1 MMTFCGAGPEANL
14 FVTSSRPIIDQ
25 QHYTGQMKQRTGGVV
40 RAGVEQ
46 QIIITHFEINRQF
59 ISIG

>member
-1 MMTFCGAGPEANL
+1 
-14 FVTSSRPIIDQ
+14 
-25 QHYTGQMKQRTGGVV
+25 MKQRIGGVV

-46 QIIITHFEINRQF
+46 QIIITHFEIDRQF